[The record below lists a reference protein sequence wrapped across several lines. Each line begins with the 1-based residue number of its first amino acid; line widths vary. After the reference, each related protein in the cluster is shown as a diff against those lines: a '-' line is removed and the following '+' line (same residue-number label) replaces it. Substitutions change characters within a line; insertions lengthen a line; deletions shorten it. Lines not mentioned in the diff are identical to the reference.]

1 MRILL
6 HTCCA
11 PCTIV
16 PLKVLRQSGH
26 RVTGYFYNPNIHP
39 YREFEKRRTTLRE
52 YARSAGL
59 EVLFPEGYDLEDFLT
74 RTSPWGAERCRTCYR
89 LRLEA
94 AAREGLARSCEAF
107 STTLLYS
114 RYQQHEWIR
123 EAGEEISGRTGLPFF
138 YVDFRKGWRE
148 GVEESRD
155 LGLYRQPYCGCIF
168 SEKERFTP
176 R

>member
-11 PCTIV
+11 PCTIF

-26 RVTGYFYNPNIHP
+26 RVTGYFFNPNIHP
-39 YREFEKRRTTLRE
+39 YREFHKRQTTLRE
-52 YARSAGL
+52 YARSVGL
-59 EVLFPEGYDLEDFLT
+59 EALFPEGYDLEDFLT
-74 RTSPWGAERCRTCYR
+74 RTSPWGAERCRACYR
-89 LRLEA
+89 FRLEA

-114 RYQQHEWIR
+114 RYQKHDWIR
-123 EAGEEISGRTGLPFF
+123 EAGEEIGSRTGLPFF
-138 YVDFRKGWRE
+138 YSDFRTGWRE
-148 GVEESRD
+148 GVAESRA
-155 LGLYRQPYCGCIF
+155 LGLYRQAYCGCIF
-168 SEKERFTP
+168 SEKERFSP